1 MIILPK
7 ALFCLNAKTTLNKW
21 KATVKKKKKKKCSL
35 TQLQFVGIKEE
46 KMERGKSSNTSGHD
60 LKPSPQ
66 SLFFCVNQT
75 RCKMIIGKWYVL
87 Y

>member
-1 MIILPK
+1 MGRFDNSSLRVGWKYDILPK

-35 TQLQFVGIKEE
+35 TQLQLVGIKEE

-60 LKPSPQ
+60 LKPSP
-66 SLFFCVNQT
+66 
-75 RCKMIIGKWYVL
+75 
-87 Y
+87 